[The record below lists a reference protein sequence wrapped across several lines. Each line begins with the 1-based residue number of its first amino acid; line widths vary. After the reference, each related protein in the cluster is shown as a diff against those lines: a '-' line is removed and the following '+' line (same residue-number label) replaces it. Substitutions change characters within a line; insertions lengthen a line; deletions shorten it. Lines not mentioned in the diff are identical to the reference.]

1 MTTQNYN
8 TKKAK
13 NLTKLVQ
20 EYETECVSK
29 NWQLHRD
36 RKSKILT
43 LELEGLIKL
52 QDAVLEEDYEINQM
66 NIEMLNHFRE
76 LHKKMVADYRVF
88 DLAAR
93 AYSDAMPVVAQRTAR
108 EAQVVSKKQLRE
120 IVNVFNHQHR

>member
-1 MTTQNYN
+1 MQNYN

-20 EYETECVSK
+20 EYETERASK

-36 RKSKILT
+36 RKSKILA
-43 LELEGLIKL
+43 LELDGLVKL

-76 LHKKMVADYRVF
+76 LHKKMVADYRAF

-93 AYSDAMPVVAQRTAR
+93 R
-108 EAQVVSKKQLRE
+108 KK
-120 IVNVFNHQHR
+120 HRIH

>member
-1 MTTQNYN
+1 MAMQNYN

-20 EYETECVSK
+20 EYETERVSK

-93 AYSDAMPVVAQRTAR
+93 RKKHLVARC
-108 EAQVVSKKQLRE
+108 KK
-120 IVNVFNHQHR
+120 HRIH